1 MTTAQ
6 YPHVFNPIKVGTLQ
20 LDHRLVVPPHGGGGG
35 NLVGSDAEFETYS
48 ALWVAKQVL
57 IFSILRL

>member
-6 YPHVFNPIKVGTLQ
+6 YPHVFSPIKVGTLQ

-48 ALWVAKQVL
+48 ALWVANCG
-57 IFSILRL
+57 

>member
-20 LDHRLVVPPHGGGGG
+20 LDHRLVVPPHEIGRAH
-35 NLVGSDAEFETYS
+35 V
-48 ALWVAKQVL
+48 
-57 IFSILRL
+57 